1 MEILCE
7 IAVLEMVLMFI
18 YVNVV
23 GEYTSIYY
31 SHFYH

>member
-7 IAVLEMVLMFI
+7 IVVLEMVLMFI

-23 GEYTSIYY
+23 GEYTSIY
-31 SHFYH
+31 